1 MIVLLRDGNL
11 VTVGL
16 LWFLLPYGVGDMSCS
31 CHGVLGDDTDEF
43 GPCVHIL
50 IVLSLYVLVSDMF
63 EPINIRVRLGMVG
76 NSIPHSLIKLPRR
89 FIRFIIEFSL
99 ADPFLFLDWLPI
111 REIYHGVIFAYNIQ
125 HASSPHF
132 LY

>member
-1 MIVLLRDGNL
+1 M
-11 VTVGL
+11 
-16 LWFLLPYGVGDMSCS
+16 
-31 CHGVLGDDTDEF
+31 
-43 GPCVHIL
+43 
-50 IVLSLYVLVSDMF
+50 SDMF

-76 NSIPHSLIKLPRR
+76 NSLPRSLIKLPRR

-111 REIYHGVIFAYNIQ
+111 REIYHGVIFAYKIQ

-132 LY
+132 FY